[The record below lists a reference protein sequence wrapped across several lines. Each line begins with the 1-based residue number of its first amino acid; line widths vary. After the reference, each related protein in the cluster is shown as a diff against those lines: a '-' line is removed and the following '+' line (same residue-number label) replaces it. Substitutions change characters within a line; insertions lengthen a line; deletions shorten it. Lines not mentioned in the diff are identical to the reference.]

1 MNAID
6 QDVRLVELIAELR
19 EKETLKYLHELLA
32 IGMSPMKVYDLCYQ
46 GMAEVGARYQDGEYA
61 LAGLIMA
68 GEIMRRVGQV
78 LLPLL
83 KKKIDQGKAGRI
95 VLGTVAGDIHDLG
108 KDIFKTLINS
118 HGYSVHDL
126 GVDVPATQFLAA
138 IHEYVPDIVGFSCL
152 ISSAFE
158 SLEETLNFLRK
169 NVPSEVSPR
178 AYIIGGRIDQLV
190 ADQVGAEY
198 WTNDA
203 AVGVRLCEKIMS
215 AEPTI

>member
-1 MNAID
+1 MNTID
-6 QDVRLVELIAELR
+6 QGTRLVELIAELR
-19 EKETLKYLHELLA
+19 EKETLMYLHELLEF
-32 IGMSPMKVYDLCYQ
+32 GVSPMKVYDLCYQ
-46 GMAEVGARYQDGEYA
+46 GMAEVGVRYQNGEYA
-61 LAGLIMA
+61 VAGLIMA
-68 GEIMRRVGQV
+68 GEIMRRIGLV

-118 HGYSVHDL
+118 RGYFVHDL

-138 IHEYVPDIVGFSCL
+138 IHEYRPDIVGLSCL
-152 ISSAFE
+152 ISSVYE

-169 NVPSEVSPR
+169 IVPVEVRPR
-178 AYIIGGRIDQLV
+178 AYIIGGRIDSLV
-190 ADQVGAEY
+190 ANQVGADY

-203 AVGVRLCEKIMS
+203 VVGVELCGKIM
-215 AEPTI
+215 A